1 MVRERLRMVAKQ
13 SARSVTEM
21 APRASSTLNTELS
34 RSRLSYAGTGSCAH
48 HSFSWVPSKPKL
60 GQMLSFMLVFN

>member
-34 RSRLSYAGTGSCAH
+34 RRRLSYAGTGSCMHPQTEQSQEAA
-48 HSFSWVPSKPKL
+48 VACN
-60 GQMLSFMLVFN
+60 VVEDAV